1 MLCYYH
7 VKFVVMEINYLKLSK
22 LLVTG
27 CVAHSNVSYRGP
39 CIDICIVSLENV
51 SLQPKK

>member
-1 MLCYYH
+1 MLRYYH

-22 LLVTG
+22 LLVTS
-27 CVAHSNVSYRGP
+27 CVAHSNVSYRCP
-39 CIDICIVSLENV
+39 CIDICIVSFENV